1 MMNRVR
7 ATFAALYL
15 CLLAVV
21 ALPVA
26 AQTAGYTKLNVKGR
40 VQLEIPSD
48 WTISPDGHPKLLH
61 CWPVKLLQAGRGDY
75 AGSEV
80 MIRRAAAS
88 LSL

>member
-1 MMNRVR
+1 MNELTLRIQE
-7 ATFAALYL
+7 
-15 CLLAVV
+15 LA
-21 ALPVA
+21 
-26 AQTAGYTKLNVKGR
+26 
-40 VQLEIPSD
+40 
-48 WTISPDGHPKLLH
+48 PDGHPKLLH